1 MRDKRRF
8 AALLAALALA
18 ACLIAVP
25 ALATEGTP
33 PLGHTQMP
41 GDATGTTVTQDPETD
56 PATPEPAT
64 PPPDPVTP
72 PPSSSSSQEPSG
84 SSSSQEPSDSS
95 QEPGSSSGS
104 SSEGPSDSSQDPGSD
119 SSSEDPWDSS
129 SQEPSEGG
137 DGSDSSSEGSQSEE
151 PWEEPSQSQEEP
163 GNTGQDVE
171 IPDYEPQTIA
181 TPRPAVERP
190 SVSLNT
196 GSESSSETEESG
208 PNYVTFAR
216 LNVKGNSM
224 GSTLFIGGVACV
236 VAGVMGLVAI
246 LLFYLRGRR
255 RYSAAEGIL
264 QEIHEAEVRQQ
275 PVQGGAGYPEPP
287 APPPRKVPPGALM
300 PEEASLYTEE
310 FSVPQEDVQQYT
322 GEYDQY
328 DGYDDYDDYDDYG
341 DYDGYQDEGQ
351 YGRYREQEVP
361 YDGDVYEEDFSEE
374 PLPQRPEEAPPA
386 PKPMEQTR
394 QFDTEEIL
402 REALR
407 FTEDDHKH

>member
-1 MRDKRRF
+1 MREKRRF

-18 ACLIAVP
+18 ACLVAVP
-25 ALATEGTP
+25 AVATEGTP
-33 PLGHTQMP
+33 PLNHTQMP
-41 GDATGTTVTQDPETD
+41 GDATGTTAPQDPDTD
-56 PATPEPAT
+56 PVTPEPVT

-72 PPSSSSSQEPSG
+72 PPSSSSSQEPSS

-95 QEPGSSSGS
+95 QEPGSSSS
-104 SSEGPSDSSQDPGSD
+104 SSEESSDSSQDPGSG
-119 SSSEDPWDSS
+119 SSSEDPWSGS
-129 SQEPSEGG
+129 SQDPSE
-137 DGSDSSSEGSQSEE
+137 GSDSSGSSSEYSESE
-151 PWEEPSQSQEEP
+151 DPWEEPSQSQETP
-163 GNTGQDVE
+163 DDGNQGQDVE

-196 GSESSSETEESG
+196 DSESSSQEEEDSG

-224 GSTLFIGGVACV
+224 ASTLFLGGVASV
-236 VAGVMGLVAI
+236 AAGVVGLVAI
-246 LLFYLRGRR
+246 LLLYLRGRR

-275 PVQGGAGYPEPP
+275 PAQGGAGYGEPP
-287 APPPRKVPPGALM
+287 APPPRRVPPGALV
-300 PEEASLYTEE
+300 PEEVSLYTEE
-310 FSVPQEDVQQYT
+310 FSVPQEEAQSYQ

-328 DGYDDYDDYDDYG
+328 DGYDDYDDYG
-341 DYDGYQDEGQ
+341 DYDDYQDPGQ
-351 YGRYREQEVP
+351 YSPYPEQEP
-361 YDGDVYEEDFSEE
+361 AYEEDVYEADYPEE
-374 PLPQRPEEAPPA
+374 PLPERPEASPPA
-386 PKPMEQTR
+386 QEDMGQTR

-407 FTEDDHKH
+407 FTEDDHDH

>member
-1 MRDKRRF
+1 MREKRRF

-25 ALATEGTP
+25 AVATEGTP

-41 GDATGTTVTQDPETD
+41 GDATGTTTPQNPETD
-56 PATPEPAT
+56 PVTPEPAT

-72 PPSSSSSQEPSG
+72 PPSSSSSQEPSS

-95 QEPGSSSGS
+95 QEPSSSSSS
-104 SSEGPSDSSQDPGSD
+104 SSEEPSDSSQDPGSS
-119 SSSEDPWDSS
+119 SSSEDPGSSS
-129 SQEPSEGG
+129 SQEPSDGG
-137 DGSDSSSEGSQSEE
+137 DGSDSSSEYPESED

-163 GNTGQDVE
+163 DDTQGQDIE

-190 SVSLNT
+190 SVSLNN
-196 GSESSSETEESG
+196 GSSTSSEEEESG

-224 GSTLFIGGVACV
+224 ASTLFIGGVACV

-255 RYSAAEGIL
+255 RYSGAEGIL

-275 PVQGGAGYPEPP
+275 PAQGGTGYPEPP
-287 APPPRKVPPGALM
+287 APVVRKAPPGALM

-310 FSVPQEDVQQYT
+310 FSMPQEDPQPYQ

-328 DGYDDYDDYDDYG
+328 DGYDDYDDYG
-341 DYDGYQDEGQ
+341 DYDDYQDEGRYGQ
-351 YGRYREQEVP
+351 YQDQEVP
-361 YDGDVYEEDFSEE
+361 YDEGVYEEDYPEE
-374 PLPQRPEEAPPA
+374 PLPERPETTSPPA
-386 PKPMEQTR
+386 QEVMGQTR

-407 FTEDDHKH
+407 FTDDDYKN